1 MRNEKKKL
9 VYICFWFEFLNKMLN
24 FEAVHETISSGVNL
38 LFLKNES
45 FEDNQNREI

>member
-1 MRNEKKKL
+1 
-9 VYICFWFEFLNKMLN
+9 MLN
-24 FEAVHETISSGVNL
+24 FEAVHETILSGVNL

>member
-1 MRNEKKKL
+1 MRNEKKL

-24 FEAVHETISSGVNL
+24 FEAFHETILSGVNL